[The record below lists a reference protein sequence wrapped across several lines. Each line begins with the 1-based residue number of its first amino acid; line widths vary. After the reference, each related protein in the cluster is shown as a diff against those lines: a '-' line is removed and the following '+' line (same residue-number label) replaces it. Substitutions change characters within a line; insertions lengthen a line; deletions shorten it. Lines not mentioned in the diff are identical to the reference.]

1 MPFRDSKLTPL
12 LKDSL
17 GGNCHTMMI
26 ANISPSGLAYK
37 DTYNTLKCADWAKEI
52 RLTVCAGWGQGLG
65 RVMAWEG
72 KGQDSIPSA
81 HPVSL
86 GREERHSLC
95 SIFGGN
101 L

>member
-52 RLTVCAGWGQGLG
+52 RLTLK
-65 RVMAWEG
+65 RVWSPWIVTSAMLP
-72 KGQDSIPSA
+72 PS
-81 HPVSL
+81 VSSY
-86 GREERHSLC
+86 RPRWPP
-95 SIFGGN
+95 
-101 L
+101 